1 MLDNLPAFA
10 ICGWSG
16 SGKTTLIEQIIPPLH
31 KKGLK
36 VVVVKHDS
44 HGIDVD
50 HPGKDSDRF
59 FKAGADVLLQGP
71 EEELRRIHQ
80 SDSESLC
87 VILTRLAQQYDL
99 VLVEGHKGTA
109 LPKVWLLGEDEQA
122 PPAQASQVSAVLSR
136 DAERPTVVLNI
147 LEQWLSEQWLKPQV
161 FGCVLIGGASSRMGK
176 PKHLLR
182 RNGRTWLEHT
192 VELLHQVCEQVVIVG
207 SGVVTDELDQHLRL
221 ADIPDAQGPMAGLL
235 SAMRWAPQVSW
246 LVAACDLP
254 AISLEALHWLLATR
268 SPGVWATLP
277 SLAGVPGVE
286 PLLAHYDFHSRLLL
300 EHLVAEGE
308 FSLSRLATHPKVIS
322 PAPPDKLSRAW
333 HNINTP
339 EQQTHIGTHFQTE

>member
-1 MLDNLPAFA
+1 MGDNLPAFA

-16 SGKTTLIEQIIPPLH
+16 SGKTTLIEQIIPPLR

-71 EEELRRIHQ
+71 EEELLRLQQTTHQ
-80 SDSESLC
+80 GSSRVLN
-87 VILTRLAQQYDL
+87 VLAQQYDL
-99 VLVEGHKGTA
+99 VLVEGHKDTA
-109 LPKVWLLGEDEQA
+109 LPKVWLLGEDEQS
-122 PPAQASQVSAVLSR
+122 PPAQATQVLAVLSQ
-136 DAERPTVVLNI
+136 DADRPKVVLDI
-147 LEQWLSEQWLKPQV
+147 LDKWLPEQWLKTPV

-182 RNGRTWLEHT
+182 RNGRTWLKHT
-192 VELLHQVCEQVVIVG
+192 AELLDQVCEEVVIVG
-207 SGVVTDELDQHLRL
+207 SGEVPDGLGNHRRLTDV
-221 ADIPDAQGPMAGLL
+221 PDAQGPMAGLL

-286 PLLAHYDFHSRLLL
+286 PLLAHYDFRSRLLL
-300 EHLVAEGE
+300 EHLVADRE

-322 PAPPDKLSRAW
+322 PVPPDQLSCAW
-333 HNINTP
+333 QNINTP
-339 EQQTHIGTHFQTE
+339 EQQAHIGTHFQTE